1 MKGGSR
7 KKVES
12 FRMRLKRGILIPA
25 LAAVFLA
32 AGMAGGTV
40 AWMIAGTDEVVN
52 TFKPVEVTDEI
63 EEVFDNQIKENVKI
77 RNTGDI
83 AAYVRVVLVP
93 AWVDADGNIAAQKP
107 DEGDYEIDINE
118 TDWFSVATDGITFWY
133 CKTNVEADEESPVL
147 IKSCRPLDSEHG
159 MDGSPLHFQLKVISS
174 SIQAEPD
181 RAVHEAW
188 PAVKVSD
195 GELVLVTSGVGN

>member
-1 MKGGSR
+1 M
-7 KKVES
+7 
-12 FRMRLKRGILIPA
+12 
-25 LAAVFLA
+25 
-32 AGMAGGTV
+32 
-40 AWMIAGTDEVVN
+40 
-52 TFKPVEVTDEI
+52 
-63 EEVFDNQIKENVKI
+63 
-77 RNTGDI
+77 
-83 AAYVRVVLVP
+83 VLVP

-133 CKTNVEADEESPVL
+133 CKTNVEADAESPVL

-188 PAVKVSD
+188 PAVTVSD
-195 GELVLVTSGVGN
+195 GELVLVTSGAGN